1 MADPLHLLV
10 GSAIGGLYVREFF
23 GFMRWVIKWR
33 NNRNG
38 QAHAH
43 TEQCM
48 APGLATHQQSMQA
61 ALNGLAGQ
69 IGAVHLELV
78 RSHVAASKVADGNKA
93 LRAGLDKNFELCTAI
108 LREVQR
114 GTAHKS

>member
-1 MADPLHLLV
+1 MIEPAQGLMFTAV
-10 GSAIGGLYVREFF
+10 GALYVREFF
-23 GFMRWVIKWR
+23 SFMRWVIKRR
-33 NNRNG
+33 NGRNG

-78 RSHVAASKVADGNKA
+78 RSHVAASKIANGNKA
-93 LRAGLDKNFELCTAI
+93 LRAGLDKNFELSTAI

-114 GTAHKS
+114 GSAHKP

>member
-1 MADPLHLLV
+1 MIEPLPGLLYSAV
-10 GSAIGGLYVREFF
+10 GALYVREFF
-23 GFMRWVIKWR
+23 GFMRWLIR
-33 NNRNG
+33 RRNG
-38 QAHAH
+38 QEHVH

-48 APGLATHQQSMQA
+48 APGLVGGQQGIQA

-78 RSHVAASKVADGNKA
+78 RSHVAASKVANGNKA
-93 LRAGLDKNFELCTAI
+93 LRAGLDKNLELCTAI

-114 GTAHKS
+114 GSAHKP